1 MIKCEAGK
9 CQVKGTPYETI
20 FDLNQVIESFYKYHP
35 EMTTCVLAHW
45 SDVAADNIHTLNKSE
60 FHIYSELQDH
70 LVQFLKENRADEEA

>member
-1 MIKCEAGK
+1 MIKCEAGR

-45 SDVAADNIHTLNKSE
+45 SDVAADNIPSTNQNFTSIQSCKTTLYNS
-60 FHIYSELQDH
+60 
-70 LVQFLKENRADEEA
+70 